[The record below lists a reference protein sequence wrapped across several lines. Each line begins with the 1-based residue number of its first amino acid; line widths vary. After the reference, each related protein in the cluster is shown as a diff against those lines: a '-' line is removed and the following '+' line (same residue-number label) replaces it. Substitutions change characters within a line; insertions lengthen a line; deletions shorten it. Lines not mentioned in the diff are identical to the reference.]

1 MNEVS
6 VIGIDLAKGVFEVCL
21 KAADG
26 EVVER
31 RRLKRAA
38 FERYMERAPR
48 VLVGLEAGPGAH
60 YWARWLDGQ
69 GYSVKVMSPRAVRAY
84 RNGPHK
90 SDALDADAV
99 GEAAGRAGVRAV
111 AVKSERAQTL
121 QALVRVR
128 DRQVASRTRVLNQ
141 LRSLLLEFGI
151 ATSRNLLV
159 WYPRLTA
166 TAAVAALPERTRRLF
181 DALFEEARELDRRIK
196 AFDRELACG
205 VRADPLARRLT
216 GAPGI
221 GPVNAIQVCAQIVA
235 PSDFANA
242 RAMPAYIGLV
252 PRLIASGATTRLG
265 PITKHGAAALRKSLV
280 LGAHAVITAAQRCPD
295 KSDAIYVFARRL
307 LARGK
312 PRNVIA
318 VAVANK
324 LARIVCAM
332 LKSGKPY
339 DPHYSSAQ

>member
-1 MNEVS
+1 MNEVT

-21 KAADG
+21 KASDG
-26 EVVER
+26 LVLER
-31 RRLKRAA
+31 RRLKRRA
-38 FERYMERAPR
+38 FESYMEKAAR

-60 YWARWLDGQ
+60 YWARWLTERGFP
-69 GYSVKVMSPRAVRAY
+69 VKVMSPRAVRAY
-84 RNGPHK
+84 RTGPHK

-141 LRSLLLEFGI
+141 LRGLLLEFGV

-159 WYPRLTA
+159 WYPRVA
-166 TAAVAALPERTRRLF
+166 GTAAVAALPERTRLLF

-196 AFDRELACG
+196 ELDRELDRG

-221 GPVNAIQVCAQIVA
+221 GPINAIQFTAQIVE
-235 PSDFANA
+235 PGDFANA

-252 PRLIASGATTRLG
+252 PRLIASGGTSRLG
-265 PITKHGAAALRKSLV
+265 PITKHGAASLRKSLV
-280 LGAHAVITAAQRCPD
+280 LGAHAVITTAQRCPD
-295 KSDAIYVFARRL
+295 KGDAIYVFARRL
-307 LARGK
+307 LAKGK

-332 LKSGKPY
+332 LRTGQPY
-339 DPHYSSAQ
+339 NPQGTPA